1 MVLASRKSGG
11 KVSALVLAL
20 LLLFVTPRSA
30 TPLTPARTVI
40 SHSFTARYL
49 NASRPAELPSNQT
62 RITVKDLAD
71 PLLVPPRKTV
81 TVPGQPA
88 DFLHTVTNRGNSQDS
103 FKLNASIVQGAGA
116 VKTAGAKIQ
125 FFAADGKTL
134 LPTDAEGNQVL
145 GPLAPGGSADLV
157 LRVIPPAGSEGWAED
172 IVTTAT
178 SVQVPLRSA
187 NLTDQLIVP
196 APGLANPVKSVSPDG
211 AVLPGA
217 LLSYSIAVANPSL
230 LPVTGVTVSDALN
243 PLLEYQE
250 GSAVIPAELSGN
262 ATYDG
267 ATRTVSFSLPTV
279 PAGFSGAVSFR
290 ARVRADAPGNSSI
303 VNISR
308 IASAG
313 SSAHLS
319 SNSTV
324 TPVLASAL
332 RISKTAGNAVAELGD
347 LVPYTVRVE
356 NAGTT
361 TLNNV
366 SVFDKL
372 PRGFRYLKGSSILD
386 GVKIADPVGAGN
398 QVSWDLGSFPGGAVR
413 ILSYRCAVTGD
424 ALPGVSVNSAVASAI
439 GATGG
444 TVLSPT
450 VSAGVKIRPS
460 ILGDKAIILGRIFE
474 DRNGNGVPDGGEAGV
489 PGVRVYLENG
499 SYVFTDGDGQYSFTG
514 VSSGI
519 HVVKI
524 DRATLPPQYEA
535 IPYNTAFAGVGW
547 SQFITVPFGGPAR
560 GDFALALKEN
570 AITPPASA
578 ASAASVPEPA
588 AAGGQG
594 VPQPELPLGSGGATR
609 LRVTPERLDMPA
621 DGKTVVPFTVEL
633 LTADG
638 KRAAGSS
645 LVTVVLSKGVI
656 LDPDQDA
663 ALPGHQIR
671 VKDGIGVFRVRSG
684 ASSGKEEIV
693 VTGENGSRGKV
704 DLFFSGQLRDWI
716 LVGVGNL
723 TVGHREVSGHIEK
736 IDNEERFDEGIF
748 HDERLAFFTRG
759 KILGKYLLTAA
770 YDSGKE
776 RRDGVF
782 QVIDPEKYYPVYGD
796 ASDIGYEAQ
805 SRGKIYVK
813 IEAGRSYLLAGDY
826 RTDLSE
832 NEFSRYDRA
841 LNGVKVEYEG
851 EHLSAKGFESL
862 TEENII
868 KDEIRGNGTSGYY
881 FLSKKPV
888 FENSERVRI
897 EVRDRYHSERI
908 ISVSEKLRYADYSI
922 DYNAGTILFKE
933 PVPSLDQNLNPVTIV
948 INYQSVS
955 GGREQY
961 VYGGR
966 VLLKSATGSYLGGT
980 AVVEQGSLH
989 DNTLYGLDAG
999 VKLGERLSLK
1009 GEGAVSDTIERGRGS
1024 AYKVELTA
1032 NPVDS
1037 LNVGGY
1043 YRKVRRD
1050 FYNPSMT
1057 GNQEYGT
1064 EKYGGRL
1071 DYRGLSDTLIF
1082 GESFVQKDEIL
1093 DSKQFGNQAGVLRK
1107 FSLLNGRPFEGEA
1120 GFKRIEEERPGE
1132 DDHSDIIYAGVRG
1145 AVTPK
1150 LDLTLRR
1157 DQLLSPSSV
1166 SEYQSRTFLKLDY
1179 RLTDKTRAFVT
1190 EEYQEGSP
1198 SLRQATRFG
1207 METALNERMR
1217 LTTGYQLSSGVLGT
1231 SEQSSVDLNTRLVD
1245 RDGLTIDTRSG
1256 YQIENSLSQERGQ
1269 AILGLNSRLRV
1280 IDGLFLNSTLERVET
1295 VEGRGGTRTAF
1306 TLAGEYL
1313 RQKDLKL
1320 TGRYEIRDGSGETA
1334 SLYGAGLAY
1343 KLSRSLTLLGK
1354 ATYWDNDLAAGHDR
1368 LLDGYLGTA
1377 FRPLADNPLQLLTLA
1392 RYKMEEKG
1400 SLPGYGENRSLILS
1414 AEPTF
1419 RLVKDFSLQGKYAG
1433 KLFWSEFSGASFQSY
1448 TDLILAGIS
1457 YDLAQRWDISLYARL
1472 MNQYDSGQ
1480 HDLGTVASLGYRV
1493 YRNVI
1498 VSAGYNYARLDDRDL
1513 TGETYQGQG
1522 PFLNVKV
1529 KFDEDMFDPAQ
1540 STPQPLAAPK
1550 PPLTL
1555 APAPEPPPASEM
1567 SEMVSKPPPASEM
1580 PEIVPEPVRV
1590 AAPVPPPK
1598 PPVIPALLVASV
1610 KLDEPLKLSG
1620 SAELLTLLINGE
1632 PARLPSTAVTVKRAR
1647 LDASVELKRG
1657 KLTAPVEFVAR
1668 VERPDLVQSWTL
1680 EILNGEGKAIRS
1692 MKGSGAPQRRLVWR
1706 GETDGE
1712 KLKPGD
1718 IYQYQLRVTYRDGST
1733 FDTARDLFG
1742 VNRKNA
1748 VLLTL
1753 SGGAFIFD
1761 SARLTEEAKRLLQ
1774 GAARVLRAHPEEQ
1787 VILEGHTDAIGTV
1800 AYNLDLSHRRCD
1812 AAADYLV
1819 QKEGIPESRLL
1830 RRWYG
1835 KSRPIADNGTAQG
1848 RSMNRRVELKGNFQE
1863 SVAVAPND
1871 RYRGKAYVTIN
1882 DRNVPLDSL
1891 GRFETTVPAET
1902 EQLKVEMGDSLGRSV
1917 ATVIPVPSFTLAEP
1931 SGSRLVQYGS
1941 AAGGIAVASDGSARC
1956 TVSGAVQ
1963 PGSKLEVDGKEVA
1976 ADGSGNFAA
1985 DLALE
1990 NGEHVYGMVLRNA
2003 AGCSKLMNLRVTL
2016 KPQQPAPG
2024 RSEP

>member
-1 MVLASRKSGG
+1 MVLASRKTGG
-11 KVSALVLAL
+11 KVSALILAL

-30 TPLTPARTVI
+30 TPLTPAGTVI
-40 SHSFTARYL
+40 SHGFTARYL

-81 TVPGQPA
+81 TAPGQPA
-88 DFLHTVTNRGNSQDS
+88 DFLHTVTNRGNSEDS

-116 VKTAGAKIQ
+116 AKAAGAKIQ
-125 FFAADGKTL
+125 FYAADGKTL
-134 LPTDAEGNQVL
+134 LPADPQGNQVL
-145 GPLAPGGSADLV
+145 GPIAPGASADVV

-178 SVQVPLRSA
+178 SVQVPLRSS

-196 APGLANPVKSVSPDG
+196 APGLANPVKSVSPEG
-211 AVLPGA
+211 AVLPGT

-230 LPVTGVTVSDALN
+230 LPVAGVTVTDPLN

-262 ATYDG
+262 ASYDG
-267 ATRTVSFSLPTV
+267 ATRTLSFSFPSV

-308 IASAG
+308 VASAG
-313 SSAHLS
+313 SSAQLS

-332 RISKTAGNAVAELGD
+332 RIEKTAGNIVAELGD
-347 LVPYTVRVE
+347 LVTYTVRIE
-356 NAGTT
+356 NAGATA
-361 TLNNV
+361 LNHV
-366 SVFDKL
+366 SVFDTL
-372 PRGFRYLKGSSILD
+372 PRGFRYLKGSSTLD
-386 GVKIADPVGAGN
+386 GVKIADPIGAGN
-398 QVSWDLGSFPGGAVR
+398 QVTWDLGSFPGGALR

-424 ALPGVSVNSAVASAI
+424 ALPGISVNSAVAS
-439 GATGG
+439 GTGTTGG
-444 TVLSPT
+444 TVVSPV
-450 VSAGVKIRPS
+450 VSAGIKIRPS

-474 DRNGNGVPDGGEAGV
+474 DRNENGVPDGAEPGV
-489 PGVRVYLENG
+489 PGVRVYLEDG
-499 SYVFTDGDGQYSFTG
+499 SYVFTDGEGQYSFTG

-524 DRATLPPQYEA
+524 DRATLPPQYVA

-560 GDFALALKEN
+560 GDFALAVREN
-570 AITPPASA
+570 AVAAPASASA
-578 ASAASVPEPA
+578 ASAAAAPEPV
-588 AAGGQG
+588 AAGDQA
-594 VPQPELPLGSGGATR
+594 VPQPGATPLGSGAATQ

-645 LVTVVLSKGVI
+645 LVTVALSKGVI

-671 VKDGIGVFRVRSG
+671 VKDGIGIFRVRSG
-684 ASSGKEEIV
+684 AGSGKEEIV

-736 IDNEERFDEGIF
+736 IDKEERFDEGIF

-759 KILGKYLLTAA
+759 KILGKYLVTAA

-776 RRDGVF
+776 QRDGVF
-782 QVIDPEKYYPVYGD
+782 QAIDPEKYYPVYGD

-841 LNGVKVEYEG
+841 LNGVKVEYES

-862 TEENII
+862 SEENII

-881 FLSKKPV
+881 LLSRKPV
-888 FENSERVRI
+888 FENSERIRI

-908 ISVSEKLRYADYSI
+908 ISVSEKLRYADYTI
-922 DYNAGTILFKE
+922 DYNSGALLFKE

-948 INYQSVS
+948 INYQSLS

-980 AVVEQGSLH
+980 AVVEEGSLH

-999 VKLGERLSLK
+999 VKLGERVSLK
-1009 GEGAVSDTIERGRGS
+1009 GEGAVSDTIQKGKGS
-1024 AYKVELTA
+1024 AYKFELTA
-1032 NPVDS
+1032 NPIDS

-1093 DSKQFGNQAGVLRK
+1093 DTRQFGNQAGVVRK
-1107 FSLLNGRPFEGEA
+1107 LSLFSGHPFEGEA
-1120 GFKRIEEERPGE
+1120 GFKRIEEERPRE
-1132 DDHSDIIYAGVRG
+1132 DDHSDILYAGVRG
-1145 AVTPK
+1145 ALTPK

-1166 SEYQSRTFLKLDY
+1166 SEYQSRSFLKLDY
-1179 RLTDKTRAFVT
+1179 RLTDKTRAFLT

-1207 METALNERMR
+1207 METVLNERMR
-1217 LTTGYQLSSGVLGT
+1217 LTTGYQLSSGVLGS
-1231 SEQSSVDLNTRLVD
+1231 SEQSSVDLNSRVVD

-1256 YQIENSLSQERGQ
+1256 YQVDHSLSQERGQ
-1269 AILGLNSRLRV
+1269 AVLGLNSRLRV

-1295 VEGRGGTRTAF
+1295 VEGHGGTRTAF

-1354 ATYWDNDLAAGHDR
+1354 ATYWDNDLAVGHDR
-1368 LLDGYLGTA
+1368 ILDGYLGTA

-1392 RYKMEEKG
+1392 RYKVEEKG
-1400 SLPGYGENRSLILS
+1400 SVPGYGENRSLILS

-1419 RLVKDFSLQGKYAG
+1419 RLVKDWTLQGKYAG
-1433 KLFWSEFSGASFQSY
+1433 KLFWSELSGGNFQSY
-1448 TDLILAGIS
+1448 TDLVLAGIS

-1529 KFDEDMFDPAQ
+1529 KFDEDMFDPSEGTRQ
-1540 STPQPLAAPK
+1540 SLAAPK
-1550 PPLTL
+1550 PPLAL

-1567 SEMVSKPPPASEM
+1567 
-1580 PEIVPEPVRV
+1580 PEVVPEPVQV
-1590 AAPVPPPK
+1590 AAPVPQPVPQPK
-1598 PPVIPALLVASV
+1598 PAVLPALLVASV
-1610 KLDEPLKLSG
+1610 KLDEPLRLSG
-1620 SAELLTLLINGE
+1620 SAELLTLLVNGE

-1647 LDASVELKRG
+1647 LDASVELKQG
-1657 KLTAPVEFVAR
+1657 KLTAPVEFVAK
-1668 VERPDLVQSWTL
+1668 VERPDLVQSWSL
-1680 EILNGEGKAIRS
+1680 EILNGQGKAIRS
-1692 MKGSGAPQRRLVWR
+1692 MGGSGAPQRRLLWR

-1718 IYQYQLRVTYRDGST
+1718 IYQYQLRITYRDGST
-1733 FDTARDLFG
+1733 FQTARDLFG

-1787 VILEGHTDAIGTV
+1787 AILEGHTDAIGTV
-1800 AYNLDLSHRRCD
+1800 AYNLELSRRRCD

-1835 KSRPIADNGTAQG
+1835 KSRPIADNGTARG

-1863 SVAVAPND
+1863 SVAVAPSD

-1882 DRNVPLDSL
+1882 DRSVPLDSL

-1902 EQLKVEMGDSLGRSV
+1902 EQLKVEMGDSLGRSI

-1931 SGSRLVQYGS
+1931 SGSQVVRCGS
-1941 AAGGIAVASDGSARC
+1941 AAGGIAVAGDGSARC
-1956 TVSGAVQ
+1956 TVSGALE
-1963 PGSKLEVDGKEVA
+1963 PGSRLEVDGKEVA

-1990 NGEHVYGMVLRNA
+1990 KGEHVYGMVLRNG

-2016 KPQQPAPG
+2016 TPQQPAPG